1 MSDRLTDGLQELLE
15 LLKTMKMNLERE
27 TMTIVDIDMMVFLFS
42 NQPIIGVT

>member
-1 MSDRLTDGLQELLE
+1 MSDRLTGGLQELLE